1 MQQTSLL
8 QIFAKISDP
17 RVNRRKKHCLPD
29 IIVLSIL
36 DVLCGADTC
45 DGTEMVG
52 KANPAFLKQFL
63 SLKNGIPSHDTV
75 NRVFQAPSIPVSLNA
90 ALQNGLTV

>member
-8 QIFAKISDP
+8 QIFAKISNP

-29 IIVLSIL
+29 IIVLSIPG
-36 DVLCGADTC
+36 VLCGTDTY
-45 DGTEMVG
+45 DGTEMFG
-52 KANPAFLKQFL
+52 KANPAFLKRFL

-75 NRVFQAPSIPVSLNA
+75 NRVFQAINPRRFERCFA
-90 ALQNGLTV
+90 K